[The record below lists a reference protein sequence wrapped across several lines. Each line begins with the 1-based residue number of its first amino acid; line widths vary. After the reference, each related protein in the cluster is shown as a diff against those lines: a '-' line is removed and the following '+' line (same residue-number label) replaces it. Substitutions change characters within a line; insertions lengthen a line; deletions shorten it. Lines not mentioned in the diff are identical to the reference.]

1 MGKSK
6 EHVHPNTTQK
16 SENTKVVAAA
26 AVTTFLASRL
36 FFFFWAAAPPDI
48 GLHNRRHAHE
58 YPHTFVCAFHI
69 FTRVPPRL
77 LFKFFLRHLN
87 SFESQLS
94 V

>member
-26 AVTTFLASRL
+26 ATTFLASRL
-36 FFFFWAAAPPDI
+36 FFFSFFWAAAAPPDI

-69 FTRVPPRL
+69 F
-77 LFKFFLRHLN
+77 
-87 SFESQLS
+87 
-94 V
+94 

>member
-16 SENTKVVAAA
+16 SENTKVVAATA
-26 AVTTFLASRL
+26 TTFLASRL
-36 FFFFWAAAPPDI
+36 FFFSFFWPAAAPPDI

-69 FTRVPPRL
+69 F
-77 LFKFFLRHLN
+77 
-87 SFESQLS
+87 
-94 V
+94 